1 MLRSLSDLDFN
12 SEVRETVEPI
22 VILFTGSWCQPC
34 KRFKPIVE
42 EMSQKMSGDIHF
54 AEMDIEHSEETVSH
68 LNIRTVP
75 SLALFVDGMVREV
88 YSGTMSKNELRLWIQ
103 ENI

>member
-1 MLRSLSDLDFN
+1 MLKPLSDAEFN
-12 SEVRETVEPI
+12 NEVRQNGDPI
-22 VILFTGSWCQPC
+22 LIMFTGSWCQPC
-34 KRFKPIVE
+34 KRFKPIVA
-42 EMSQKMSGDIHF
+42 EMSQSFPDIRF
-54 AEMDIEHSEETVSH
+54 AEMDIEFSEETVSH

-88 YSGTMSKNELRLWIQ
+88 HSGTMNKTDLRLWIT